1 MSRQLQIG
9 NKVFNYPDTGDNPGW
24 GEDAT
29 AWAQAV
35 TTALETV
42 QGTNDIPATT
52 TALANNVAVETPIA
66 GLSFNLVQ
74 VRRTTIQYVVVRV
87 FDAGIPTPWI
97 R

>member
-52 TALANNVAVETPIA
+52 TALANTGDI
-66 GLSFNLVQ
+66 
-74 VRRTTIQYVVVRV
+74 
-87 FDAGIPTPWI
+87 
-97 R
+97 